1 MEVRELLLLLV
12 SLAEATSLM
21 EPEVLPELV
30 LLPELLPVSLLL
42 LL

>member
-1 MEVRELLLLLV
+1 MREVLLLRVTLG
-12 SLAEATSLM
+12 EATSLM
-21 EPEVLPELV
+21 EPELLPELV